1 MEYIVT
7 FLPTQ
12 DTNGGTDMTAH
23 NTTTSVFQA
32 AVLT

>member
-1 MEYIVT
+1 MEYIT
-7 FLPTQ
+7 KFLPTQ
-12 DTNGGTDMTAH
+12 DTNSGTDMAAH